1 MTNDMTVGKPTKL
14 ILAFSIPMLVG
25 NIFQQFYSMVDTIVV
40 GRFIGVQALAAVGV
54 TGAMVFLVLGFIQ
67 GLTNGFAVIIA
78 QKFGANNEK
87 GVKRAVAMS
96 FYLSIAST
104 IIITTIS
111 LIFAMP
117 LLRIMKTPNDI
128 INDSFNYIFIIYGG
142 TVVVIFYNLFASIL
156 RALGD
161 SKTPLNFLILSS
173 IINVVLDILLV
184 VYIPLGVKGTAI
196 ATIISQGI
204 SCFLCYFY
212 MKKKFPILKLSKK
225 DWILDIPLIRRLLNI
240 GVPAAIQY
248 SIIAIGVMIL
258 QVAINGLGSTVVAS
272 YTAASKVE
280 QLVTQPATT
289 FGTAMATY
297 AAQNLG
303 AKKIGRIKEGV
314 RKCIIISTI
323 INVSAGIILVL
334 FGRNFT
340 KLFVSADKVEVIEYA
355 QQYLNTIS
363 VFLWILGLL
372 FIYRNTIQGIG
383 NASVPMMAGIA
394 ELVMRIIAAVG
405 LSTLAGY
412 IGICFA
418 SPIAWIGSTII
429 LISSYYVIMK
439 KFTKKHQNEV
449 STVEVY

>member
-1 MTNDMTVGKPTKL
+1 MTNDMTVGKPAKL

-40 GRFIGVQALAAVGV
+40 GRFIGVQALAAVGA
-54 TGAMVFLVLGFIQ
+54 TGAMSFLVLGFIQ

-87 GVKRAVAMS
+87 GVKRSVAMS

-104 IIITTIS
+104 IVITAIS

-117 LLRIMKTPNDI
+117 LLRIMKTPKDI
-128 INDSFNYIFIIYGG
+128 INDSFKYIAIIYGG
-142 TVVVIFYNLFASIL
+142 TLVVIFYNLFASIL

-161 SKTPLNFLILSS
+161 SKTPLYFLILSS
-173 IINVVLDILLV
+173 VINVILDIVLV

-196 ATIISQGI
+196 ATVVSQGI
-204 SCFLCYFY
+204 SCVLCYVY

-225 DWILDIPLIRRLLNI
+225 DWRLDIALIRRLLNI

-248 SIIAIGVMIL
+248 SIIAIGIMIL

-280 QLVTQPATT
+280 QLVTQPAAT

-303 AKKIGRIKEGV
+303 AKKIERIKE
-314 RKCIIISTI
+314 
-323 INVSAGIILVL
+323 
-334 FGRNFT
+334 
-340 KLFVSADKVEVIEYA
+340 E
-355 QQYLNTIS
+355 
-363 VFLWILGLL
+363 
-372 FIYRNTIQGIG
+372 
-383 NASVPMMAGIA
+383 
-394 ELVMRIIAAVG
+394 
-405 LSTLAGY
+405 
-412 IGICFA
+412 
-418 SPIAWIGSTII
+418 
-429 LISSYYVIMK
+429 
-439 KFTKKHQNEV
+439 
-449 STVEVY
+449 

>member
-117 LLRIMKTPNDI
+117 LLRIMKTPND
-128 INDSFNYIFIIYGG
+128 SFNYIFIIYGG

-161 SKTPLNFLILSS
+161 SKTPLYFLILSS
-173 IINVVLDILLV
+173 IINVVLDIVLV

-449 STVEVY
+449 SSVEVY

>member
-1 MTNDMTVGKPTKL
+1 MEKNMTSGSPLKL
-14 ILAFSIPMLVG
+14 ILWFSLPVLLG

-128 INDSFNYIFIIYGG
+128 INDAFNYIFIIYGG

-161 SKTPLNFLILSS
+161 SKTPLYFLILSS

-394 ELVMRIIAAVG
+394 ELVMRIIAAVR

-449 STVEVY
+449 SSVEVY

>member
-96 FYLSIAST
+96 FYLSITST

-128 INDSFNYIFIIYGG
+128 INDAFNYIFIIYGG

-161 SKTPLNFLILSS
+161 SKTPLYFLILSS
-173 IINVVLDILLV
+173 IINVVLDIVLV

-204 SCFLCYFY
+204 SCFLCYVY

-323 INVSAGIILVL
+323 INVLAGIILVL